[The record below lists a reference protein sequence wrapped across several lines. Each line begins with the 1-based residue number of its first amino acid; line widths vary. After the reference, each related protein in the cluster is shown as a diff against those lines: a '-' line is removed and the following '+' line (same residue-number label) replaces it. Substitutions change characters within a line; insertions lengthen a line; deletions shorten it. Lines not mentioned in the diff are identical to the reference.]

1 MSWFTRAID
10 AAKRNDPAARSTAE
24 IVLTYPGFHAL
35 FWHRFSHFLYQHR
48 LFLLAKINAQFW
60 RFLTGVE
67 IHPGATIGT
76 ACSSTMEWESSL
88 AKPQKSRTM

>member
-35 FWHRFSHFLYQHR
+35 FWHRFSHFYISTGSFIGEDQCSI
-48 LFLLAKINAQFW
+48 LAFPNW
-60 RFLTGVE
+60 
-67 IHPGATIGT
+67 
-76 ACSSTMEWESSL
+76 C
-88 AKPQKSRTM
+88 

>member
-35 FWHRFSHFLYQHR
+35 FGIVSLILYQHR
-48 LFLLAKINAQFW
+48 LFYW
-60 RFLTGVE
+60 RRSMLNSGV
-67 IHPGATIGT
+67 
-76 ACSSTMEWESSL
+76 S
-88 AKPQKSRTM
+88 